1 MKKYISPE
9 TQVVIIRSNTIL
21 IGASGGGTND
31 VGNGGESAG
40 GMEADAKD
48 VTFGGV
54 NLWDEE

>member
-21 IGASGGGTND
+21 IGASGLD
-31 VGNGGESAG
+31 EAPGNGGESSG